1 MCIYVAIAT
10 DIPIGRLLYNLASY
24 ISIDLSA
31 LLSRWKQ
38 SSTNL
43 ETNSEIADHDKGDDG
58 SSVLPVR
65 QDAFMQASRPK
76 TKSVSVTVR
85 VKGKDKGNL
94 GACMI
99 PNNSIL
105 CILHMQPLKLKSHQ
119 SKPL

>member
-1 MCIYVAIAT
+1 MVAE
-10 DIPIGRLLYNLASY
+10 
-24 ISIDLSA
+24 
-31 LLSRWKQ
+31 LLST
-38 SSTNL
+38 SL
-43 ETNSEIADHDKGDDG
+43 ETKSEIADHDKDDG
-58 SSVLPVR
+58 LSALPVRQGTLPVR

-99 PNNSIL
+99 PISLIL
-105 CILHMQPLKLKSHQ
+105 GILHMQPLKLKSHQ